1 MTDRTNIF
9 NTSLEVLRAQQQN
22 LPVVALEST
31 VITHGL
37 PRPQNLT
44 LAQDMEQIIRSEAAI
59 PATIA
64 ILDDNIQV
72 GLSAS
77 QLEKLAN
84 VDNPI
89 KISLRDFATAL
100 TQHKPGGTTVAGT
113 MFVAHK
119 AGIRVFA
126 TGGIGG
132 VHEEA
137 FMDISTDL
145 LALTT
150 IPMLVVCAGAKS
162 ILNLPATLEYLETMG
177 VPVVGYDTDK
187 FPEFFS
193 RGENLP
199 VSVRLNTPEEVVKFA
214 KTHWELGMKSAVLVC
229 QPLPANLALKPEYIK
244 PFLLKVSNEVRQK
257 QAEHSITGQEVT
269 PYELNQVN
277 KLTDGKSMRANL
289 ELLLNNA
296 RLAARLACAMT
307 SQEYQSRM
315 I

>member
-1 MTDRTNIF
+1 MF
-9 NTSLEVLRAQQQN
+9 NTSLEVLRAQQQH